1 MNDLRKKLLGEIE
14 DTFSVEKYKN
24 IRENIE
30 EMRVNYIPEQ
40 KAKLD
45 TLRKKKS
52 SLERVNKTKK
62 MFNISKDFSMAGTNY
77 TRK

>member
-30 EMRVNYIPEQ
+30 DMRLNYIPDQ

-45 TLRKKKS
+45 TLSKKIK
-52 SLERVNKTKK
+52 
-62 MFNISKDFSMAGTNY
+62 IFSC
-77 TRK
+77 